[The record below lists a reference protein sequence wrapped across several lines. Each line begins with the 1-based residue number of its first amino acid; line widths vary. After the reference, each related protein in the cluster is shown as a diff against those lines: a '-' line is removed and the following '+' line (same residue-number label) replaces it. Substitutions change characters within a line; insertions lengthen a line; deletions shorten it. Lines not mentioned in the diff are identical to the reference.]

1 MMMVMMLMALLTDVL
16 GGRVTYHDDEKVAQ
30 LMRLLLAVAST
41 LSSLAGKR
49 RTALT
54 LTKLKSTL
62 FIWW

>member
-1 MMMVMMLMALLTDVL
+1 MMMMMILMVLLTDVV
-16 GGRVTYHDDEKVAQ
+16 GGRATYHVDEKVAQ